1 MGKAEVRM
9 QYNTASESEGDWL
22 EERVA
27 DSFDTTA
34 EGVIENAELGD
45 AIYDCMSK
53 LPKKQAHIFKLKT
66 ILGYDTETLCNEL
79 DITTSNLW
87 VQIHRARTALAT
99 CLEKNWFK
107 A

>member
-1 MGKAEVRM
+1 
-9 QYNTASESEGDWL
+9 
-22 EERVA
+22 
-27 DSFDTTA
+27 
-34 EGVIENAELGD
+34 
-45 AIYDCMSK
+45 
-53 LPKKQAHIFKLKT
+53 LPKIQARIFKLKT